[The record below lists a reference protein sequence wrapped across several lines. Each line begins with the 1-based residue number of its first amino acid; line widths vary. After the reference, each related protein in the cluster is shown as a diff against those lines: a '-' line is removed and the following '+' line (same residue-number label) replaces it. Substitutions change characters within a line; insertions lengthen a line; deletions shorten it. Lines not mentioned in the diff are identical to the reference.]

1 MVVIEKF
8 SGNSCSGSVRL
19 AVLFEER
26 ANDVEVMNAAH
37 LNQSFPDE
45 GLAQNQQSCPEDFVV
60 PIEM

>member
-8 SGNSCSGSVRL
+8 L
-19 AVLFEER
+19 AVLFEEG
-26 ANDVEVMNAAH
+26 ANDVEVMNADH